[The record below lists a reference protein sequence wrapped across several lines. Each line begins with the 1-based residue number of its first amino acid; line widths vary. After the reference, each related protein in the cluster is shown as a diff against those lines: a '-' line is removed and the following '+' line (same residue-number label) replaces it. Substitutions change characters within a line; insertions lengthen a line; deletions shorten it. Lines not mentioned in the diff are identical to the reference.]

1 MLILVEYRVS
11 IEDLASLAIVTFR
24 IPDLSDAKKRA
35 MLAPSIHKPLAGSML
50 QGCAQ
55 QQDPLAIMQ
64 ILTAVYLAGSSDG
77 AQYKDLA
84 SLFPPSEIVNYRKT
98 LAQLGAKSKTFA
110 LGPEVLTLQGLF
122 LEREGKRD
130 EAEALYLEAVERC
143 HFKFNPKTRHPMQI
157 ELLTPWNALAYFYKN
172 DPSPARQAQAKKYFE
187 RGALEGDD
195 PLSCYELA
203 SYEDKSDPRWL
214 KFTSKAAASGH
225 RQAAVDLAEFYRE
238 ASAPNSPVL
247 ANSKTQNMLNWL
259 TSWRK
264 GSTATLAHE
273 WLQAASIMGHKPS
286 TLKLAEHYQSQGDK
300 EGAKE
305 YWWKLTEPPSTA
317 NQVEEWPQL
326 VQIGRKRLA
335 GIRT

>member
-24 IPDLSDAKKRA
+24 IPDIRDANKKA
-35 MLAPSIHKPLAGSML
+35 MLAPSVHKPLAGSML

-77 AQYKDLA
+77 APYKELA
-84 SLFPPSEIVNYRKT
+84 SLFPPADIAKYRKT
-98 LAQLGAKSKTFA
+98 LEHLGTKSKTFS

-122 LEREGKRD
+122 LEREGNRD
-130 EAEALYLEAVERC
+130 EAEALYLEAVKRC
-143 HFKFNPKTRHPMQI
+143 HFKFNPKARHPMQL

-172 DPSPARQAQAKKYFE
+172 DTSAARQAQAKKYFE
-187 RGALEGDD
+187 RGAVEGDD

-203 SYEDKSDPRWL
+203 QLEDKSDPRWL

-225 RQAAVDLAEFYRE
+225 RQAAVDLAEFYQE
-238 ASAPNSPVL
+238 ASALDPPVL
-247 ANSKTQNMLNWL
+247 AKSNMRNMLNWL
-259 TSWRK
+259 LRWK
-264 GSTATLAHE
+264 KDSTATIAHE

-286 TLKLAEHYQSQGDK
+286 TLKLAEYCQSIGDK
-300 EGAKE
+300 DGAKE
-305 YWWKLTEPPSTA
+305 YWRKLTEPPSAA

-335 GIRT
+335 GL